1 MSEILLIFANKWL
14 YLPNSNY
21 YKQKLYSLT
30 LNLRMKQLVCI
41 FICTLALI
49 TAGCQRS
56 VQDIVSD
63 TKEAT
68 VTIYTYDE
76 YGAPSGSGSGFF
88 IDENGTGVTNFHV
101 LDNATKAM
109 VNTSDSVEYEI
120 ETVLASDKKKDI
132 VKFRLKN
139 PGQRKFKYLTF
150 AAEQP
155 VQGDKVYNISAPLG
169 LEQTFSEGSVSA
181 LREDSHGPILQVT
194 APISPGSSGSAILN
208 DKGEVLAVA
217 TFVSKT
223 GQNLNF
229 GVRLD
234 KETLDGIKKNDF
246 AKSNKKFNQ
255 QDGFVIINAP
265 AVNNPNVRLNALEFR
280 KDATIGYFSYTN
292 LDMLNADSPLWCE
305 VDKKND
311 GFYIRDRV
319 RNKKYYVTS
328 STLGDS
334 RSNSTS
340 VPLASTVKFKMYFPA
355 IKNHKKLKGIDLVNG
370 DGRGWRFEEINIAQ
384 SRKKLNF
391 DMDSYQKNYGYAW
404 MHEGELDNAS
414 AIFNEILA
422 ADSEDED
429 ALNALGIIEYVKDNN
444 AEAMTYF
451 SEARKSHPNSATAYK
466 NRCLLYHDQKEY
478 KKALQDITQALNL
491 DKSQPEIFFL
501 RAKIYIGQE
510 NYGDARKDLDYIL
523 KYDEFKESAMVYYFR
538 ALCSAAMEQYSS
550 ANADLRKAYSLTES
564 EELRGAIQ
572 ELYNAIP

>member
-1 MSEILLIFANKWL
+1 
-14 YLPNSNY
+14 
-21 YKQKLYSLT
+21 
-30 LNLRMKQLVCI
+30 MKQLVCI
-41 FICTLALI
+41 FSCVIALLAI
-49 TAGCQRS
+49 GCQRS

-88 IDENGTGVTNFHV
+88 IDENGTGITNFHV

-109 VNTSDSVEYEI
+109 VNTHDSIEYEI
-120 ETVLASDKKKDI
+120 ESVMASDKKKDI

-139 PGQRKFKYLTF
+139 TGGRKFKYLTF
-150 AAEQP
+150 AADEP

-217 TFVSKT
+217 TFISKT
-223 GQNLNF
+223 GQNINF

-234 KETLDGIKKNDF
+234 KPMLDAIKDNDF
-246 AKSNKKFNQ
+246 LKTNKKFNQ
-255 QDGFVIINAP
+255 KDNFVIINTT
-265 AVNNPNVRLNALEFR
+265 AV
-280 KDATIGYFSYTN
+280 TN
-292 LDMLNADSPLWCE
+292 LDMLNSEAPLWCE
-305 VDKKND
+305 IDKKNN

-319 RNKKYYVTS
+319 KNKKYYVTS

-334 RSNSTS
+334 RANSTT

-355 IKNHKKLKGIDLVNG
+355 IKNNKKLKGIDLVNG

-391 DMDSYQKNYGYAW
+391 DKDSYQKNYGYAW

-414 AIFNEILA
+414 AIFNEILEA
-422 ADSEDED
+422 VDSEDED

-444 AEAMTYF
+444 SKAMEYFTEAVK
-451 SEARKSHPNSATAYK
+451 AHPNSATAYK

-478 KKALQDITQALNL
+478 KKALQDITQAINL
-491 DKSQPEIFFL
+491 DKSQPEIYFL

-510 NYGDARKDLDYIL
+510 NYNDARKDLNYIL
-523 KYDEFKESAMVYYFR
+523 KYDDFKDSAMVYYFR
-538 ALCSAAMEQYSS
+538 ALCSAGLEEYKS
-550 ANADLRKAYSLTES
+550 ANDDLRHAYSLTDN
-564 EELRGAIQ
+564 EELKSAIQ